1 MPLITSPV
9 AIFLTVLLIILLA
22 PLLLNKLK
30 IPHIIGLIAG
40 GMLVGP
46 YGFGLLA
53 RDAGFEVFGQVG
65 LLYLMFLA
73 GIEIDMYHLKKN
85 LSKGL
90 AFGAMT
96 FFLPLALG
104 AVAVHYALGMTWLTA
119 TLMASMFA
127 AHTLIG
133 YPIVSRFGLTKSPA
147 VIIAVAG
154 TIVTVLGSLMVLASI
169 ADVIRFHTFEVL
181 NLLRLFGGLIL
192 YCVLVTVV
200 YPRLTRW
207 FFRQYHDDNV
217 QFIYVL
223 TLVFIA
229 AAVAAFIGIE
239 GVFGAF
245 YAGLVLNRYIPSR
258 SSLMG
263 RIEFVGNSIF
273 IPYFLIGVGMLINVR
288 LISSDVMTLEIAA
301 VMCVVAMLVKW
312 IAAFVAQIVFRLTSI
327 DRSMMYQLSNA
338 HTAVALAVVMIGHKL
353 GVFDEAVLNA
363 TVLMILVTCTVSSFG
378 VERAARKLVLRNV
391 EKEADTDDGT
401 PRKAHHTLISV
412 ATPPSAKQMV
422 EVARYMQ
429 GKQNQYNKL
438 YALHVR
444 SDNASASRTVGQ
456 NSLEEAQK
464 AANATSS
471 RIIPIERYDI
481 NIVTG
486 VLNTMAERDI
496 ATLHLGLHRRKRIID
511 TFLGSKIEQLLKST
525 NAMVVISRIFIPVN
539 TLSRIVVVVPSKAQY
554 EGGFRHW
561 VEAVGNL
568 TREVGCKVV
577 FCGDDETNR
586 TIQSV
591 LLRGKY
597 GIRQEYVEIS
607 YDDDFVLLPNRIH
620 EDDLLVVVSA
630 RRSSVSFSP
639 SMDELPEF
647 LQKYFSS
654 NNLLILYPE
663 HTGTANVIVP
673 TMAET
678 MTADISGAPSPIWI
692 MIRRILRRISPS
704 SDTSI
709 HRKLKL

>member
-1 MPLITSPV
+1 
-9 AIFLTVLLIILLA
+9 
-22 PLLLNKLK
+22 
-30 IPHIIGLIAG
+30 
-40 GMLVGP
+40 
-46 YGFGLLA
+46 
-53 RDAGFEVFGQVG
+53 
-65 LLYLMFLA
+65 
-73 GIEIDMYHLKKN
+73 MYQLKKN

-90 AFGAMT
+90 AFGVMT
-96 FFLPLALG
+96 FLVPLALG

-133 YPIVSRFGLTKSPA
+133 YPIVSRFGLAKSPA
-147 VIIAVAG
+147 VIIAVTGA
-154 TIVTVLGSLMVLASI
+154 IVTVLGSLMVLASLAYGI
-169 ADVIRFHTFEVL
+169 LFGLFEVQH
-181 NLLRLFGGLIL
+181 LLRLFGGLVL
-192 YCVLVTVV
+192 YCVFVTVV

-207 FFRQYHDDNV
+207 FFRQYHDDTL

-229 AAVAAFIGIE
+229 AAIASFIGLE

-245 YAGLVLNRYIPSR
+245 YAGLTLNRYIPSR

-273 IPYFLIGVGMLINVR
+273 IPYFLIGVGMLIDVR
-288 LISSDVMTLEIAA
+288 LVASDVKTIEVAA
-301 VMCVVAMLVKW
+301 VMCVVAMAVKW
-312 IAAFVAQIVFRLTSI
+312 LAAFVAQLSFRLSRI

-353 GVFDEAVLNA
+353 GVFNEVVLNA

-378 VERAARKLVLRNV
+378 VERAARRLVLRNV
-391 EKEADTDDGT
+391 ESEADSDDGT
-401 PRKAHHTLISV
+401 PQKAHHTLISV
-412 ATPPSAKQMV
+412 AEPHSAKQMV
-422 EVARYMQ
+422 DVARYMQ
-429 GKQNQYNKL
+429 GKQSQYNKL

-444 SDNASASRTVGQ
+444 SDNAQASRTVGK

-471 RIIPIERYDI
+471 RLIPIERYDI

-525 NAMVVISRIFIPVN
+525 NAMVVISRIFVPVN
-539 TLSRIVVVVPSKAQY
+539 TVSRIVVVVPAQAQY

-577 FCGDDETNR
+577 FCGADDTNR
-586 TIQSV
+586 TIRSV
-591 LLRGKY
+591 LERGRF
-597 GIRQEYVEIS
+597 GIHQGYVEIN

-620 EDDLLVVVSA
+620 EDDLLVVVAA

-639 SMDELPEF
+639 YMNELPEF

-654 NNLLILYPE
+654 NNLIILYPE
-663 HTGTANVIVP
+663 HAGTANVIVP

-678 MTADISGAPSPIWI
+678 MTADITAPSPIW
-692 MIRRILRRISPS
+692 MFLRRIYRRINPS
-704 SDTSI
+704 AAATD
-709 HRKLKL
+709 RKLKL

>member
-1 MPLITSPV
+1 M
-9 AIFLTVLLIILLA
+9 
-22 PLLLNKLK
+22 
-30 IPHIIGLIAG
+30 
-40 GMLVGP
+40 
-46 YGFGLLA
+46 
-53 RDAGFEVFGQVG
+53 
-65 LLYLMFLA
+65 
-73 GIEIDMYHLKKN
+73 
-85 LSKGL
+85 
-90 AFGAMT
+90 
-96 FFLPLALG
+96 
-104 AVAVHYALGMTWLTA
+104 
-119 TLMASMFA
+119 
-127 AHTLIG
+127 
-133 YPIVSRFGLTKSPA
+133 
-147 VIIAVAG
+147 
-154 TIVTVLGSLMVLASI
+154 
-169 ADVIRFHTFEVL
+169 
-181 NLLRLFGGLIL
+181 
-192 YCVLVTVV
+192 
-200 YPRLTRW
+200 
-207 FFRQYHDDNV
+207 
-217 QFIYVL
+217 
-223 TLVFIA
+223 
-229 AAVAAFIGIE
+229 
-239 GVFGAF
+239 
-245 YAGLVLNRYIPSR
+245 
-258 SSLMG
+258 
-263 RIEFVGNSIF
+263 
-273 IPYFLIGVGMLINVR
+273 
-288 LISSDVMTLEIAA
+288 
-301 VMCVVAMLVKW
+301 
-312 IAAFVAQIVFRLTSI
+312 
-327 DRSMMYQLSNA
+327 
-338 HTAVALAVVMIGHKL
+338 ALAVVMIGHKL

-391 EKEADTDDGT
+391 EKETDADDGV
-401 PRKAHHTLISV
+401 PQKAHHTLISV
-412 ATPPSAKQMV
+412 AAPHSAKQMV

-429 GKQNQYNKL
+429 GKQSQYNKL

-444 SDNASASRTVGQ
+444 SDNAQSSRTLGQ

-471 RIIPIERYDI
+471 RLIPIERYDI

-496 ATLHLGLHRRKRIID
+496 STLHLGLHRRSRIID

-577 FCGDDETNR
+577 FCGADETNR
-586 TIQSV
+586 TIRSV
-591 LLRGKY
+591 LQAGRF

-654 NNLLILYPE
+654 NNLIILYPE

-692 MIRRILRRISPS
+692 MLRRIYRRINPSDTPLRRSS
-704 SDTSI
+704 SDAPRAFTQPQYPRPVGTCRGMSAPP
-709 HRKLKL
+709 

>member
-40 GMLVGP
+40 GILVGP

-85 LSKGL
+85 ISKGL

-96 FFLPLALG
+96 FLVPLVLG

-169 ADVIRFHTFEVL
+169 ADVIKFGAFEII

-207 FFRQYHDDNV
+207 FFRRYHDDTV

-229 AAVAAFIGIE
+229 AAVASFIGIE

-273 IPYFLIGVGMLINVR
+273 IPYFLIGVGMMINVR
-288 LISSDVMTLEIAA
+288 LVASDMMTLEIAA
-301 VMCVVAMLVKW
+301 VMCGVAMGVKW
-312 IAAFVAQIVFRLTSI
+312 LAAFIAQLSFRLSSI
-327 DRSMMYQLSNA
+327 DRSIMYQLSNA

-391 EKEADTDDGT
+391 EKETDADDGV
-401 PRKAHHTLISV
+401 PQKAHHTLISV
-412 ATPPSAKQMV
+412 AAPHSAKQMV

-429 GKQNQYNKL
+429 GKQSQYNKL

-444 SDNASASRTVGQ
+444 SDNAQSSRTLGQ

-471 RIIPIERYDI
+471 RLIPIERYDI

-496 ATLHLGLHRRKRIID
+496 STLHLGLHRRSRIID

-577 FCGDDETNR
+577 FCGADETNR
-586 TIQSV
+586 TIRSV
-591 LLRGKY
+591 LQAGRF

-654 NNLLILYPE
+654 NNLIILYPE

-692 MIRRILRRISPS
+692 MLRRIYRRINP
-704 SDTSI
+704 SDTPLR
-709 HRKLKL
+709 RKLKL

>member
-40 GMLVGP
+40 GILVGP

-85 LSKGL
+85 ISKGL

-96 FFLPLALG
+96 FLVPLVLG

-133 YPIVSRFGLTKSPA
+133 YPIVSRFGLTKSPS

-169 ADVIRFHTFEVL
+169 ADVIKFGAFEVI

-207 FFRQYHDDNV
+207 FFRRYHDDTV

-229 AAVAAFIGIE
+229 AAVASFIGIE

-273 IPYFLIGVGMLINVR
+273 IPYFLIGVGMMINVR
-288 LISSDVMTLEIAA
+288 LVASDMMTLEIAA
-301 VMCVVAMLVKW
+301 VMCAVAMVVKW
-312 IAAFVAQIVFRLTSI
+312 LAAFIAQLSFRLSSI
-327 DRSMMYQLSNA
+327 DRSIMYQLSNA

-391 EKEADTDDGT
+391 EKETDADEGV
-401 PRKAHHTLISV
+401 PQKAHHTLISV
-412 ATPPSAKQMV
+412 AAPHSAKQMV

-429 GKQNQYNKL
+429 GKQSQYNKL

-444 SDNASASRTVGQ
+444 SDNAQSSRTVGQ

-471 RIIPIERYDI
+471 RLIPIERYDI

-496 ATLHLGLHRRKRIID
+496 STLHLGLHRRSRIID

-525 NAMVVISRIFIPVN
+525 NAMVVISRIFIPVD

-577 FCGDDETNR
+577 FCGADETNR
-586 TIQSV
+586 TIRSV
-591 LLRGKY
+591 LQAGRF

-654 NNLLILYPE
+654 NNLIILYPE

-692 MIRRILRRISPS
+692 MLRRIYRRINP
-704 SDTSI
+704 SDTPLR
-709 HRKLKL
+709 RKLKL